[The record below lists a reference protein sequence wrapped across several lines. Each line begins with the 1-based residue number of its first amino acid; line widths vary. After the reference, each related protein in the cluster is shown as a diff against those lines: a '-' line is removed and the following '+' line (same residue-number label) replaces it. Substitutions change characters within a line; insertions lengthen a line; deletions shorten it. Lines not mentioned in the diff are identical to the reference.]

1 MPPARATERAA
12 RRKTVSLAAL
22 ASMLLLATLAT
33 SACFIVRPPPVA
45 QPETPIA
52 GFDAGKYQVQKLI
65 AALAEREKRLDSMQT
80 PAVMEYTAGDQH
92 VKAKEEIVVKRPAN
106 LRVEAMAPFGVALLL
121 AAQGSELAIFE
132 PGSNRFMRGQATA
145 DTLYRYVRIPMAPAD
160 AVGLLMGLAPPEFA
174 LNGIADSVSSDGA
187 MIVASY
193 GNNNTA
199 SGTRE
204 LGFSGGNLAMV
215 RVTAGN
221 AGGRVNYEVRYSD
234 YHDIGG
240 VMFPYV
246 VDATFPAAG
255 SHVTFRYLRPIVNGD
270 IPDSTFVLTPAP
282 GATLMNLSL
291 DDARAFANES

>member
-1 MPPARATERAA
+1 MPPARATERAP
-12 RRKTVSLAAL
+12 RRKTVSLAAV
-22 ASMLLLATLAT
+22 ASLLLLATLET
-33 SACFIVRPPPVA
+33 SACLIARPPPIG
-45 QPETPIA
+45 QPQTPIA

-65 AALAEREKRLDSMQT
+65 AALAERDKRLDSMQT

-92 VKAKEEIVVKRPAN
+92 VKAKEDIVVKRPGN
-106 LRVEAMAPFGVALLL
+106 LRVEAMSPFGVALLL

-132 PGSNRFMRGQATA
+132 PGRNRFMRGNATA

-174 LNGIADSVSSDGA
+174 LNGIADSVSNDGA
-187 MIVASY
+187 MTVALY
-193 GNNNTA
+193 GNSA

-215 RVTAGN
+215 RETAGN
-221 AGGRVNYEVRYSD
+221 GNGRVNYEVRYSD

-291 DDARAFANES
+291 DDASAFANES

>member
-1 MPPARATERAA
+1 
-12 RRKTVSLAAL
+12 
-22 ASMLLLATLAT
+22 MLLLATLET
-33 SACFIVRPPPVA
+33 SACLIARPPPIG
-45 QPETPIA
+45 QPQTPIA

-65 AALAEREKRLDSMQT
+65 AALAERDKRLDSMQT

-92 VKAKEEIVVKRPAN
+92 VKAKEDIVVKRPGN
-106 LRVEAMAPFGVALLL
+106 LRVEAMSPFGVALLL

-132 PGSNRFMRGQATA
+132 PGRNRFMRGNATA

-174 LNGIADSVSSDGA
+174 LNGIADSVSNDGE
-187 MIVASY
+187 MTVALY
-193 GNNNTA
+193 GNAA

-215 RVTAGN
+215 RETAANGN
-221 AGGRVNYEVRYSD
+221 GRVTYEVRYSD

-255 SHVTFRYLRPIVNGD
+255 SHVTFRYLRPIVNGN

-291 DDARAFANES
+291 DDASAFANES

>member
-1 MPPARATERAA
+1 MPPARATERA
-12 RRKTVSLAAL
+12 RRGKTVSLAAL
-22 ASMLLLATLAT
+22 ASMLLLATLET
-33 SACFIVRPPPVA
+33 SACFIVRPPPIA
-45 QPETPIA
+45 QPQTPIA

-65 AALAEREKRLDSMQT
+65 AALAERDKRLDSMQT

-92 VKAKEEIVVKRPAN
+92 VKAKEEIVVKRPGN
-106 LRVEAMAPFGVALLL
+106 LRVEAMSPFGVALLL
-121 AAQGSELAIFE
+121 AAQGSALAIFE
-132 PGSNRFMRGQATA
+132 PGRNRFMRGNATA

-160 AVGLLMGLAPPEFA
+160 AVGLLMGLAPPQFA
-174 LNGIADSVSSDGA
+174 LNGIADSVSNDGA
-187 MIVASY
+187 MMVALY
-193 GNNNTA
+193 GNSA

-204 LGFSGGNLAMV
+204 LGFSAGNLAMV
-215 RVTAGN
+215 RETAGN
-221 AGGRVNYEVRYSD
+221 GRVNYEVRYSD

-291 DDARAFANES
+291 DDARALANES

>member
-1 MPPARATERAA
+1 
-12 RRKTVSLAAL
+12 
-22 ASMLLLATLAT
+22 MLLLATLET
-33 SACFIVRPPPVA
+33 SACLIARPPPIG
-45 QPETPIA
+45 QPQTPIA

-65 AALAEREKRLDSMQT
+65 AALAERDKRLDSMQT

-92 VKAKEEIVVKRPAN
+92 VKAKEDIVVKRPGN
-106 LRVEAMAPFGVALLL
+106 LRVEAMSPFGVALLL

-132 PGSNRFMRGQATA
+132 PGRNRFMRGNATA

-160 AVGLLMGLAPPEFA
+160 VVGLLMGLAPPEFA
-174 LNGIADSVSSDGA
+174 LNGIADSVSNDGE
-187 MIVASY
+187 MTVALY
-193 GNNNTA
+193 GNAA

-215 RVTAGN
+215 RETAANGN
-221 AGGRVNYEVRYSD
+221 GRVTYEVRYSD

-255 SHVTFRYLRPIVNGD
+255 SHVTFRYLRPIVNGN

-291 DDARAFANES
+291 DDAPAFANES

>member
-1 MPPARATERAA
+1 
-12 RRKTVSLAAL
+12 
-22 ASMLLLATLAT
+22 MLLLATLET
-33 SACFIVRPPPVA
+33 SACIIVRPPPIPA
-45 QPETPIA
+45 PEPIA
-52 GFDAGKYQVQKLI
+52 GFDAGKYQVRKLI
-65 AALAEREKRLDSMQT
+65 AALAERDKTLDSMQT

-92 VKAKEEIVVKRPAN
+92 VKAKEEIVVKRPGN
-106 LRVEAMAPFGVALLL
+106 LRVEAMSPFGVALLL

-132 PGSNRFMRGQATA
+132 PGQNRFMRGNATA

-174 LNGIADSVSSDGA
+174 LNRVADSVSNDGA
-187 MIVASY
+187 MTVASY
-193 GNNNTA
+193 RNAA

-204 LGFSGGNLAMV
+204 LGFSAGNLAMV
-215 RVTAGN
+215 RETAGN
-221 AGGRVNYEVRYSD
+221 GDGRVNYEVRYSD

-282 GATLMNLSL
+282 GATFMNLSL
-291 DDARAFANES
+291 DDARALANES

>member
-1 MPPARATERAA
+1 MPPARATERAP
-12 RRKTVSLAAL
+12 RRKTVSLAAV
-22 ASMLLLATLAT
+22 ASLLLLATLET
-33 SACFIVRPPPVA
+33 SACLIARPPPIG
-45 QPETPIA
+45 QPQTPIA

-65 AALAEREKRLDSMQT
+65 AALAERDKRLDSMQT

-92 VKAKEEIVVKRPAN
+92 VKAKEDIVVKRPGN
-106 LRVEAMAPFGVALLL
+106 LRVEAMSPFGVALLL

-132 PGSNRFMRGQATA
+132 PGRNRFMRGNATA

-174 LNGIADSVSSDGA
+174 LNGIADLVSNDGA
-187 MIVASY
+187 MTVASY
-193 GNNNTA
+193 GNPA

-215 RVTAGN
+215 RETAANGN
-221 AGGRVNYEVRYSD
+221 GRVTYEVRYSD

-255 SHVTFRYLRPIVNGD
+255 SHVTFRYLRPIVNGN

>member
-1 MPPARATERAA
+1 MPPARATERA
-12 RRKTVSLAAL
+12 RRGKTVSLAAL
-22 ASMLLLATLAT
+22 ASMLLLATLET
-33 SACFIVRPPPVA
+33 SACFIVRPAPIA
-45 QPETPIA
+45 QPQTPIA
-52 GFDAGKYQVQKLI
+52 GFDAGKFQVQKLI
-65 AALAEREKRLDSMQT
+65 AALAERDKRLDSMQT

-92 VKAKEEIVVKRPAN
+92 VKAKEEIVVKRPGN
-106 LRVEAMAPFGVALLL
+106 LRVEAMSPFGVALLL
-121 AAQGSELAIFE
+121 AAQGSALAIFE
-132 PGSNRFMRGQATA
+132 PGRNRFMRGNATA

-160 AVGLLMGLAPPEFA
+160 AVGLLMGLAPPQFA
-174 LNGIADSVSSDGA
+174 LNGIADSVSNDGA
-187 MIVASY
+187 MTVALY
-193 GNNNTA
+193 GNSA

-204 LGFSGGNLAMV
+204 LGFSAGNLAMV
-215 RVTAGN
+215 RETAGN
-221 AGGRVNYEVRYSD
+221 GRVNYEVRYSD

-291 DDARAFANES
+291 DDARALANES

>member
-1 MPPARATERAA
+1 
-12 RRKTVSLAAL
+12 
-22 ASMLLLATLAT
+22 MLLLATLET
-33 SACFIVRPPPVA
+33 SACFIVRPPPIA
-45 QPETPIA
+45 QPQTPIA

-65 AALAEREKRLDSMQT
+65 AALAERDKRLDSMQT

-92 VKAKEEIVVKRPAN
+92 VKAKEEIVVKRPGN
-106 LRVEAMAPFGVALLL
+106 LRVEAMSPFGVALLL
-121 AAQGSELAIFE
+121 AAQGSALAIFE
-132 PGSNRFMRGQATA
+132 PGQNRFMRGNATA

-160 AVGLLMGLAPPEFA
+160 AVGLLMGLAPPQFA
-174 LNGIADSVSSDGA
+174 LNGIADSVSNDGA
-187 MIVASY
+187 MMVALY
-193 GNNNTA
+193 GNSA

-204 LGFSGGNLAMV
+204 LGFSAGNLAMV
-215 RVTAGN
+215 RETAGN
-221 AGGRVNYEVRYSD
+221 GRVNYEVRYSD

-291 DDARAFANES
+291 DDARALANES